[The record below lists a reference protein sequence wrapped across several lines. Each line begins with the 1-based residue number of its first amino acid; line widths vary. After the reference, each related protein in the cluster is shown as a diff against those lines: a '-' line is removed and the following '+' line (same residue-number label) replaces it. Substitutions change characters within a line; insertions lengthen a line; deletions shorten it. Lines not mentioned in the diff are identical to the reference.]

1 MTVREMHESTPWW
14 VKALIPILL
23 SIGLSGALTFS
34 RTTQTNDRELAQ
46 RVSAL
51 EAHRT
56 DDTSRL
62 DRIENKIDKVLTW
75 AGVK

>member
-1 MTVREMHESTPWW
+1 MTVRELHDSTPWW
-14 VKALIPILL
+14 VKMLIPIIL
-23 SIGLSGALTFS
+23 SAVMSGSIAFS
-34 RTTQTNDRELAQ
+34 RTTQINDRELVQ

-56 DDTSRL
+56 DDSSRL
-62 DRIENKIDKVLTW
+62 DRIENKLDSLLKW